1 MPEILTR
8 LLPLGLREIH
18 LSGGRWVPNGMGFKR
33 PNMGMG
39 LGGES
44 DWGVWRTQRDKV
56 REVRRIVDEMLEEFL
71 HNRSAM

>member
-1 MPEILTR
+1 
-8 LLPLGLREIH
+8 
-18 LSGGRWVPNGMGFKR
+18 MGFKR